1 MKRIVF
7 PILALATATS
17 AMAQIKETWSNT
29 LSDPMTHYESRD
41 VTVSPKGVTFSISKY
56 SGALCRVNA
65 YDGLGNRL
73 WTTQLPVLSTE
84 GIMKIESDAEGAP
97 TATVLSD
104 DHKVNVIKLNPTTGA
119 VQWHAPIDEVD
130 DLVDLDIDVQGN
142 IIVTFQSR
150 LDTCVYVSK
159 LNPLGSPLFKTLSGL
174 PGHPATMTAVA
185 ANGQIYVGLNDK
197 VKQNGIM
204 ALTPNGTV
212 RYIKSWDSFK
222 GSGGSFELMKS
233 FVVSDRNG
241 RAFAVDTDPDA
252 EGGLNIRTFDST
264 GSSSVQNFPNPNQ
277 FFPSVCIDSE
287 NRIVVVQFTYTGWNG
302 FAITWFSTSSSG
314 VARTATGKIE
324 IPEVWGWGMK
334 GIFSDS
340 FGQTYLHGSY
350 QSGTDPNRLSAIWA
364 LEPGRTSEIWKTT
377 YTSAN
382 AERMGAAAIGRWG
395 QLAMTTTHTN
405 GKLYESILGV
415 KQMGFRNMLI
425 NGSSHTGG
433 RTITGTANFY
443 SSSDA
448 TRNVA
453 LLSNTPYATVGA
465 PTTTVVAGQS
475 QSVFSVDLKPTAVR
489 RAVRIDGT
497 YNGTTRSVVF
507 YLEPPVAASV
517 TLYPL
522 SVKGGMKANAT
533 ARLNGDAPAGGI
545 NVAITSNN
553 PSATVPAALT
563 IPEGDISKGFQVNTT
578 TVSQATT
585 ATISATAN
593 NVTKTATL
601 TITP

>member
-41 VTVSPKGVTFSISKY
+41 VAVAPNSVTFTISKY
-56 SGALCRVNA
+56 GAALCRMSS
-65 YDGLGNRL
+65 YDGQGNRM
-73 WTTQLPVLSTE
+73 WTSQLPVLATNSMRVHCDQL
-84 GIMKIESDAEGAP
+84 GVP
-97 TATVLSD
+97 TAAILSTD
-104 DHKVNVIKLNPTTGA
+104 NKVHVIRVNPVSGNVD
-119 VQWHAPIDEVD
+119 WHIPIDEAD
-130 DLVDLDIDVQGN
+130 KLVDFDCDPLGN
-142 IIVTFQSR
+142 LIVTYESTLDNCVRISKFTPAGAPMFTTSSGMPDIPSR
-150 LDTCVYVSK
+150 MTSVS
-159 LNPLGSPLFKTLSGL
+159 
-174 PGHPATMTAVA
+174 
-185 ANGQIYVGLNDK
+185 ANGQIYVSFHDRTK
-197 VKQNGIM
+197 HNGIM
-204 ALTPNGTV
+204 ALTPNGTIRFV
-212 RYIKSWDSFK
+212 KSWESYYQYD
-222 GSGGSFELMKS
+222 GSYQTTMSH
-233 FVVSDRNG
+233 VVSDRNG
-241 RAFAVDTDPDA
+241 RVFTIDA
-252 EGGLNIRTFDST
+252 DSATKGLYNIRTFDSL
-264 GSSSVQNFPNPNQ
+264 GNFSVQQ
-277 FFPSVCIDSE
+277 FGEPGQSYPAVTMDSE
-287 NRIVVVQFTYTGWNG
+287 NRIVVCQFSVTPG
-302 FAITWFSTSSSG
+302 FAIAWYNTSTNG
-314 VARTATGKIE
+314 VALAGTSKVDLTGTFQ
-324 IPEVWGWGMK
+324 WGFRK
-334 GIFSDS
+334 LVADS
-340 FGQTYLHGSY
+340 FGQTYLLGTICDQVLLNKSVVWVFEPSKPLPVWSY
-350 QSGTDPNRLSAIWA
+350 KDMSECDLSKGGGVAV
-364 LEPGRTSEIWKTT
+364 
-377 YTSAN
+377 
-382 AERMGAAAIGRWG
+382 GRWG
-395 QLAMTTTHTN
+395 QVSMTATIVGN
-405 GKLYESILGV
+405 KLSEGV
-415 KQMGFRNMLI
+415 TGIKQMGFRNMLI

-443 SSSDA
+443 SSSD
-448 TRNVA
+448 TNRNVA

-517 TLYPL
+517 TLYPV

-578 TVSQATT
+578 AVSQTTT